1 MQQIADWLTK
11 LGMSEY
17 AQRFAENGVGFAA
30 LHHLTDQDFKD
41 IGVLLGHRRIML
53 AAIQELREAPTA
65 SLVRTLAKAT
75 QQDTAERRQLTVM
88 FTDLVGSTAL
98 STELDPEDMRF
109 VIGTYHKCVRET
121 VARFDGFVAK
131 YMGDGVLIYFG
142 YPQAHED
149 DAERA
154 IRAGLALIEAVGK
167 LRVQEPLQVRIGVAT
182 GLVVVGDL
190 VGSGEAQERGVVGE
204 TPNLAARLQGIAAP
218 NTVVIAEG
226 TRRLIGSLFELQ
238 DLGAKELKGITGVV
252 RLWTA
257 LRASSIESRF
267 EALHATDL
275 TPLVGREEEFDLLLR
290 RWVRARTGEGQVV
303 LLSGE
308 SGIGKSRLTV
318 ALLERLATELHTRLR
333 YFCSPQHTD
342 SALYPIIS
350 QMERAAGLARD
361 DTQQAKLNKLDAVLA
376 QTSTSI
382 DDAAL
387 IAEMLSIPNDGRY
400 PTLDLTPQQRRER
413 TLEALMSQ
421 LEALARQSPVL
432 MIFEDAHWTDPT
444 SLEVFG
450 RVVNRIVILPVLL
463 IVTFRPEF
471 EPPWVGQPHVTAMTI
486 NRMTPREVGA
496 MIDCVVGNKLL
507 LAGIKQDIRERTDG
521 IPLFVEEMTKAVLE
535 AENEAASRSTVAAV
549 PALAV
554 PASLH
559 ASLMA
564 RLDRLGLAKEV
575 AQIAAAI
582 GREFSHAVLASV
594 VRKSEA
600 DVISS
605 LDRLIRA
612 GLLFRQ
618 GAPPHATY
626 LFKHALVRDAAYG
639 TLLREPRREL
649 HARIAKTLNENF
661 LFIRDSQPE
670 ILAHHYYEAG
680 LTEAAIEWW
689 TKAGERAIGS
699 CAYDE
704 ASAHLEKAIVLAER
718 RSDNPAQR
726 LLRLRLQTMHGNAL
740 LHARG
745 QTAKETAAS
754 FTRAR
759 ELAAE
764 VEDLTERASACY
776 GVWGVAYVGADLTL
790 MREVAETFLG
800 DATRWPE
807 SPETGFAHRLVA
819 STRWFEGN
827 YVDSRIHFERAVA
840 VYDGARDS
848 SRMSRFSYDPGVVIK
863 SNYALT
869 LWPLGDVGRATHSVE
884 SALSL
889 ALQSGHI
896 PTIAV
901 AHYYFCLFEAIRRN
915 PEQAEPHAE
924 AILELGGKHGLPR
937 FLAFGKFFVG
947 WSRWRAGNR
956 DGEARMRE
964 GKAMIR
970 ELKHHLYEPL
980 ISAVLAEVEAEAG
993 HLEEGLA
1000 TLDAQL
1006 AEDAD
1011 TGQRWFD
1018 AEVQR
1023 VRGELLLRREPADV
1037 GMAEAAFTRAV
1048 KIAQHQQ
1055 TRTFELRAAL
1065 SLAKLYH
1072 STDRPAD
1079 AHAVLASAL
1088 DGFSPT
1094 PEFPEIAEAQTLLT
1108 ALAMGQS
1115 KEPLSSRFGP
1125 QRTCLA
1131 P

>member
-1 MQQIADWLTK
+1 MDITAWLRS
-11 LGMSEY
+11 LSL
-17 AQRFAENGVGFAA
+17 QRYEQAFRENEINEA
-30 LHHLTDQDFKD
+30 
-41 IGVLLGHRRIML
+41 VLLKLTTEDLKELGVIAVGHRRIL
-53 AAIQELREAPTA
+53 LDAIANLRGEASATHDEA
-65 SLVRTLAKAT
+65 SRAT
-75 QQDTAERRQLTVM
+75 EKSDGADNTPAEAERRQLTVM
-88 FTDLVGSTAL
+88 FCDLVGSTAL
-98 STELDPEDMRF
+98 SNRLDPEDLRS
-109 VIGTYHKCVRET
+109 VIGAYHKSVAET

-154 IRAGLALIEAVGK
+154 VRAGLALIEAIGK
-167 LRVQEPLQVRIGVAT
+167 LHVQEPLQVRIGVAT
-182 GLVVVGDL
+182 GVVVVGDL

-218 NTVVIAEG
+218 NAVVVAES
-226 TRRLIGSLFELQ
+226 TRRLLGNLFELQ
-238 DLGAKELKGITGVV
+238 DLGANDLKGISGLV
-252 RLWTA
+252 RTWRA
-257 LRASSIESRF
+257 LRASSVESRF
-267 EALHATDL
+267 EALHATGL
-275 TPLVGREEEFDLLLR
+275 APLVGREEEFDLLLR

-333 YFCSPQHTD
+333 YFCSPQHVD

-350 QMERAAGLARD
+350 QMERAAELARD

-387 IAEMLSIPNDGRY
+387 IAEMLSISNDGRY
-400 PTLDLTPQQRRER
+400 PTLGLTPQQRRER

-444 SLEVFG
+444 SLEVLG
-450 RVVNRIVILPVLL
+450 RVVNRIVTRPVLL

-471 EPPWVGQPHVTAMTI
+471 EPPWIGQPHVTATII
-486 NRMTPREVGA
+486 NRMTSREVGA

-507 LAGIKQDIRERTDG
+507 SAGIKQDIRERTDG

-535 AENEAASRSTVAAV
+535 AESEAASRSTVAAV
-549 PALAV
+549 PSPALAV

-564 RLDRLGLAKEV
+564 RLDRLGPAKEV

-605 LDRLIRA
+605 LDRLVRA

-618 GAPPHATY
+618 GAAPHATY

-649 HARIAKTLNENF
+649 HARIARTLNDNF
-661 LFIRDSQPE
+661 LLIRDSQPE

-704 ASAHLEKAIVLAER
+704 AIAHLEKAIVLAER

-726 LLRLRLQTMHGNAL
+726 LLRLQLQTMHGNAL

-764 VEDLTERASACY
+764 VEDLTERASASY
-776 GVWGVAYVGADLTL
+776 GVWGVAYVGADLTV

-800 DATRWPE
+800 DAARWPE
-807 SPETGFAHRLVA
+807 SPEAGFAHRLVA

-840 VYDGARDS
+840 VYDGAPDS
-848 SRMSRFSYDPGVVIK
+848 NRMSRFSYDPGVVII

-869 LWPLGDVGRATHSVE
+869 LWPLGDVGQATHSVE
-884 SALSL
+884 RALSL
-889 ALQSGHI
+889 AMQSGHI
-896 PTIAV
+896 PSIAV

-915 PEQAEPHAE
+915 PDQAEPHAE
-924 AILELGGKHGLPR
+924 AILELGRKHGLPR
-937 FLAFGKFFVG
+937 FLAFGKCFVG
-947 WSRWRAGNR
+947 WIRWRAGNR
-956 DGEARMRE
+956 DGEAGMRE

-970 ELKHHLYEPL
+970 ELKFHLYEPL

-1006 AEDAD
+1006 AENAG

-1023 VRGELLLRREPADV
+1023 VRGELLLRRKPADV
-1037 GMAEAAFTRAV
+1037 GMAEAALTRAV

-1094 PEFPEIAEAQTLLT
+1094 SEFLEIAEAQTLLT
-1108 ALAMGQS
+1108 ALA
-1115 KEPLSSRFGP
+1115 P
-1125 QRTCLA
+1125 
-1131 P
+1131 

>member
-1 MQQIADWLTK
+1 MDITAWLRS
-11 LGMSEY
+11 LGLERY
-17 AQRFAENGVGFAA
+17 EQAFRENE
-30 LHHLTDQDFKD
+30 
-41 IGVLLGHRRIML
+41 INESVLLKLTTEDLKELGVIAVGHRRML
-53 AAIQELREAPTA
+53 LDAIANLRGGTSATHDEA
-65 SLVRTLAKAT
+65 SRAT
-75 QQDTAERRQLTVM
+75 ENPDRADNTPAEAERRQLTVI
-88 FTDLVGSTAL
+88 FCDLVGSTAL
-98 STELDPEDMRF
+98 SNRLDPEDLRS
-109 VIGTYHKCVRET
+109 VIGAYHKSVAEI

-142 YPQAHED
+142 YPHAHEH

-154 IRAGLALIEAVGK
+154 VRAGLVLVEAVPK
-167 LRVQEPLQVRIGVAT
+167 LTTVAGMPLQVRVGIAT

-190 VGSGEAQERGVVGE
+190 IGSGEAQERGIVGE

-218 NTVVIAEG
+218 NTVVIADG
-226 TRRLIGSLFELQ
+226 TRRLIGNLFELR

-252 RLWTA
+252 RTWTA

-267 EALHATDL
+267 EALHATGL
-275 TPLVGREEEFDLLLR
+275 TPLVGREEEFDLLRR
-290 RWVRARTGEGQVV
+290 RWVRARTGEGQVA

-318 ALLERLATELHTRLR
+318 ALLERLAIELHTRLR

-400 PTLDLTPQQRRER
+400 PALDLTPQQRRER

-444 SLEVFG
+444 SLEVFV
-450 RVVNRIVILPVLL
+450 RVVNRIVTLPVLL

-471 EPPWVGQPHVTAMTI
+471 EPPWIGQAHVTAMTI

-496 MIDCVVGNKLL
+496 MIDCVVGSKLL

-549 PALAV
+549 PSPALAV

-564 RLDRLGLAKEV
+564 RLDRLGPAKEV

-639 TLLREPRREL
+639 TLLRETRREL

-661 LFIRDSQPE
+661 LVIRDSQPE

-680 LTEAAIEWW
+680 IMEAAIECW
-689 TKAGERAIGS
+689 TKAGDRAIGS

-704 ASAHLEKAIVLAER
+704 ASAHLQKAIVLAER

-726 LLRLRLQTMHGNAL
+726 LLRLQLQTMHGNAL
-740 LHARG
+740 LHGRG
-745 QTAKETAAS
+745 QTAKETVAS

-764 VEDLTERASACY
+764 VEDLTERASAYY
-776 GVWGVAYVGADLTL
+776 GVWGVAYVGANLTL

-807 SPETGFAHRLVA
+807 SPETGFAYRLVA

-848 SRMSRFSYDPGVVIK
+848 NRMSRFSYDPGVVII

-884 SALSL
+884 RALSL
-889 ALQSGHI
+889 AMQSGHI
-896 PTIAV
+896 PSIAV

-915 PEQAEPHAE
+915 PDQTEPHAE
-924 AILELGGKHGLPR
+924 ATLELGRKHGLPR

-956 DGEARMRE
+956 DGEAKMRE

-1006 AEDAD
+1006 AENAD

-1094 PEFPEIAEAQTLLT
+1094 PEFPEIAEAQMLLT
-1108 ALAMGQS
+1108 V
-1115 KEPLSSRFGP
+1115 
-1125 QRTCLA
+1125 LA

>member
-1 MQQIADWLTK
+1 MSEIRKWLKTIGLGQYADSFEANDVDIDLLAQVDDQLLKDIGISSAGHRLRIRNAITK
-11 LGMSEY
+11 LGAHVQSETADGPLMS
-17 AQRFAENGVGFAA
+17 AGAA
-30 LHHLTDQDFKD
+30 
-41 IGVLLGHRRIML
+41 
-53 AAIQELREAPTA
+53 
-65 SLVRTLAKAT
+65 S
-75 QQDTAERRQLTVM
+75 AERRQVTVM
-88 FTDLVGSTAL
+88 FSDLVGSTAL
-98 STELDPEDMRF
+98 SARMDPEDLRE
-109 VIGTYHKCVRET
+109 VISAYQKRVAET
-121 VARFDGFVAK
+121 VQRFGGFVAK
-131 YMGDGVLIYFG
+131 YMGDGVLVYFG
-142 YPQAHED
+142 YPTAHED

-154 IRAGLALIEAVGK
+154 IRAGLALVDAVAT
-167 LRVQEPLQVRIGVAT
+167 LPAPEPVQVRIGVAT

-190 VGSGEAQERGVVGE
+190 IGSGSSQEQAIVGE
-204 TPNLAARLQGIAAP
+204 TPNLAARLQGIAKP
-218 NTVVIAEG
+218 NMVVVADA
-226 TRRLIGSLFELQ
+226 TRRLLGNLFELR
-238 DLGAKELKGITGVV
+238 DLGPKEFKGIDGPV
-252 RLWTA
+252 RAFAA
-257 LRASSIESRF
+257 LRASSVESRF
-267 EALHATDL
+267 EAMHASGL
-275 TPLVGREEEFDLLLR
+275 TALVGREEELELLLR
-290 RWVRARTGEGQVV
+290 RWARAKTGEGQVV

-308 SGIGKSRLTV
+308 AGIGKSRLSA
-318 ALLERLATELHTRLR
+318 ALMEGLAAEPHTRLR

-342 SALYPIIS
+342 SAFYPIIG
-350 QMERAAGLARD
+350 QFQRAAGFMHD
-361 DTQQAKLNKLDAVLA
+361 DAPQTKLDKLDSLLA
-376 QTSTSI
+376 QTSTSKQ
-382 DDAAL
+382 DAAL
-387 IAEMLSIPNDGRY
+387 LAEMLSLSNDGRY
-400 PTLDLTPQQRRER
+400 PALEPIPEQRRQK
-413 TLEALMSQ
+413 TLEALGVQ
-421 LEALARQSPVL
+421 LETLARASPVL
-432 MIFEDAHWTDPT
+432 LILEDAHWADPT
-444 SLEVFG
+444 SLEAFG
-450 RVVNRIVILPVLL
+450 RMVDLVRTLHILLV
-463 IVTFRPEF
+463 VTFRPEF
-471 EPPWVGQPHVTAMTI
+471 DAPWVGQPHVTALTI
-486 NRMTPREVGA
+486 NRLAARDIGA
-496 MIDCVVGNKLL
+496 IIDRVIGNNPLPANIRK
-507 LAGIKQDIRERTDG
+507 DIIERTDG

-535 AENEAASRSTVAAV
+535 AGCELEVTRTLAAV
-549 PALAV
+549 PLPALSV

-564 RLDRLGLAKEV
+564 RLDRLGPAKEV
-575 AQIAAAI
+575 AQIGAAM
-582 GREFSHAVLASV
+582 GRAFSHALLAAV
-594 VRKSEA
+594 VRKSEEELGSA
-600 DVISS
+600 
-605 LDRLIRA
+605 LDRLTAA

-618 GAPPHATY
+618 GVPPQATY
-626 LFKHALVRDAAYG
+626 LFKHALVQDAAYG

-661 LFIRDSQPE
+661 LLVRDSQPE

-689 TKAGERAIGS
+689 TKAGERATGS

-718 RSDNPAQR
+718 RSDNPTQR
-726 LLRLRLQTMHGNAL
+726 LLRLQLQTMHGNAL

-764 VEDLTERASACY
+764 VEDLTERASAYY

-819 STRWFEGN
+819 STLWFEGN

-848 SRMSRFSYDPGVVIK
+848 NRMSRFSYDPGVVII

-884 SALSL
+884 RALSL
-889 ALQSGHI
+889 AMQSGHI
-896 PTIAV
+896 PSIAV

-915 PEQAEPHAE
+915 PDQAEPHAE
-924 AILELGGKHGLPR
+924 AILELGRKHGLPR

-947 WSRWRAGNR
+947 WSRWRAGSR

-970 ELKHHLYEPL
+970 ELKFHLYEPL
-980 ISAVLAEVEAEAG
+980 VSALLAEVEAEAS

-1006 AEDAD
+1006 EENTD

-1048 KIAQHQQ
+1048 EIAQHQQ

-1065 SLAKLYH
+1065 ALARLYQA
-1072 STDRPAD
+1072 TDRSEAGRLLLRPVAARFKD
-1079 AHAVLASAL
+1079 E
-1088 DGFSPT
+1088 
-1094 PEFPEIAEAQTLLT
+1094 PELPEVAEAYRLLR
-1108 ALAMGQS
+1108 A
-1115 KEPLSSRFGP
+1115 
-1125 QRTCLA
+1125 TC
-1131 P
+1131 